1 MHADI
6 ATTDLALTAFIA
18 FAALQLAWF
27 SVLLARKGI
36 RAERIQQI
44 VRPPLAIW
52 VLFWPVYTQAQ
63 WLWAGLAAL
72 ALPILLGLTGK
83 RPFWRMLLHAWS
95 TPAHQRGP
103 FPPYMLPMISF
114 LAALAVAIAFF
125 LSIPEFGLGLG
136 LSLCL
141 ALAGADIVDSLGR
154 GKLGFPMHPEQTLP
168 GHLLLITISTLALS
182 WSIHVYHGIDWRPS
196 LIATLIAGI
205 MASIVRAIVPGTV
218 HQAASIFIM
227 GVTLWLL

>member
-1 MHADI
+1 MQLAID
-6 ATTDLALTAFIA
+6 TTDLVLTVLVAIG
-18 FAALQLAWF
+18 ALQLAWF

-36 RAERIQQI
+36 RAERIQQL

-52 VLFWPVYTQAQ
+52 VLFWPVYAHPL
-63 WLWAGLAAL
+63 WIWAGLIAL
-72 ALPILLGLTGK
+72 SLPVLLGLTSK
-83 RPFWRMLLHAWS
+83 RPFWLKLLHAWS
-95 TPAHQRGP
+95 TPAHLRGP
-103 FPPYMLPMISF
+103 FPPYMLPQIAF
-114 LAALAVAIAFF
+114 LAALAIAIAFF

-141 ALAGADIVDSLGR
+141 ALTGADILDSLGKFR
-154 GKLGFPMHPEQTLP
+154 LGFPLHPEQTLP
-168 GHLLLITISTLALS
+168 GHLLLILLCTLTLS

-205 MASIVRAIVPGTV
+205 VASIARAITPGML
-218 HQAASIFIM
+218 HQATSVMMM